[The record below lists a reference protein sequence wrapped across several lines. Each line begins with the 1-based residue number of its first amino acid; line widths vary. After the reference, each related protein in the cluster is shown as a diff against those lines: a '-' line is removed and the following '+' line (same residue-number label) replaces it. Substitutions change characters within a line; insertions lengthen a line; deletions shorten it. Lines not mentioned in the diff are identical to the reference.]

1 MAPRFR
7 VCGNR
12 DASDG
17 LDCHHT
23 KSSGLG
29 GGVPDPGPGCRGLS
43 FGGCGSSA
51 HRSDT
56 GAVGYSSQLLSR
68 LGFES
73 NLAQCADG
81 VCAEATRDR
90 NAAQFLTDQANPAAG
105 SREQR
110 KAVAP
115 RTLNSARIAAAAAT
129 ARAGSAEKASSAR
142 WANPTSG
149 RVIVF
154 SGFHGGYGDLTI
166 LDHGNGTDSADA
178 HIIDGGRPE
187 SNGRTVTA
195 GQLVTCTGST
205 GGSMGCHFHF
215 SIRSGGAA
223 CDPVPFM
230 RKRRVTLG

>member
-29 GGVPDPGPGCRGLS
+29 GGVPDLGPGCRGPC

-51 HRSDT
+51 RRSDT
-56 GAVGYSSQLLSR
+56 GAVGYASQLLSR
-68 LGFES
+68 LGLES

-90 NAAQFLTDQANPAAG
+90 NAAQSLTDQANPAAG

-115 RTLNSARIAAAAAT
+115 RASPTAPNSRSPST
-129 ARAGSAEKASSAR
+129 RRRDRQMFPESRSRGGGERQWRRQCSPPVRASAPRSQ
-142 WANPTSG
+142 SG
-149 RVIVF
+149 R
-154 SGFHGGYGDLTI
+154 
-166 LDHGNGTDSADA
+166 
-178 HIIDGGRPE
+178 R
-187 SNGRTVTA
+187 
-195 GQLVTCTGST
+195 
-205 GGSMGCHFHF
+205 
-215 SIRSGGAA
+215 
-223 CDPVPFM
+223 
-230 RKRRVTLG
+230 